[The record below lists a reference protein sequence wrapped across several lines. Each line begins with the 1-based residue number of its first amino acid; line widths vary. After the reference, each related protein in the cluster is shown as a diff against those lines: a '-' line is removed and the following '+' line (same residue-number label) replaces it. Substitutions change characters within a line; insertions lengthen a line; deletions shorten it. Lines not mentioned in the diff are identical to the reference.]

1 MIKFE
6 PKLSIDGVSI
16 ILAAI
21 GAAIYMG
28 RLDAQVVELKNNNNQ
43 QKLEIQR
50 LTDSQGEITKN
61 LAIVATQVSDI
72 LNKH

>member
-6 PKLSIDGVSI
+6 PKLSIDGVAI

-28 RLDAQVVELKNNNNQ
+28 RLDAMVLQLKQNDAAQQLQIIELSH
-43 QKLEIQR
+43 
-50 LTDSQGEITKN
+50 SQGETTKQ
-61 LAIVATQVSDI
+61 LAIIATMVNDSRRPQ
-72 LNKH
+72 

>member
-6 PKLSIDGVSI
+6 PKLSIDGVAI

-21 GAAIYMG
+21 SAAIYMG